1 VLNSVIF
8 RKKPNSRK
16 YITEL
21 TLIRNTSI
29 PKKRSLKTDQRVI
42 DGKNELGGTTDIL
55 LSDVV
60 IVGELGSGS

>member
-21 TLIRNTSI
+21 TLIRDTSI

>member
-1 VLNSVIF
+1 MLNSVIF

-16 YITEL
+16 YITGL
-21 TLIRNTSI
+21 TLIRDTSI

-60 IVGELGSGS
+60 IFGELGSGS